1 MTKTLDLKA
10 ETKATRLLIAGKNT
24 GSVFGEDSI
33 METVEVD
40 VLKKPMTSAEYKAEI
55 DKNLNGKTKDEY
67 RMGLIDF
74 VQEKV
79 NEQNEKDRQKI
90 LDEKPSAT
98 LVKKLEKEAENQ
110 GLTGKAATDYVNKWI
125 AQNKESRIA
134 ENSAKN
140 QEKSQGVLSDLR
152 HFNIGNSYMIPV
164 SAQIT
169 PTTGFVNAKFL
180 GFKMKDKIN
189 PSSILASFAT
199 HDGRRK
205 VDIPLSQVNFMNA
218 IKARRTTAWEML
230 SDEKWDNT
238 IPTSTR
244 KTAYIAT
251 GNLLQALS

>member
-1 MTKTLDLKA
+1 M
-10 ETKATRLLIAGKNT
+10 
-24 GSVFGEDSI
+24 
-33 METVEVD
+33 
-40 VLKKPMTSAEYKAEI
+40 
-55 DKNLNGKTKDEY
+55 
-67 RMGLIDF
+67 
-74 VQEKV
+74 
-79 NEQNEKDRQKI
+79 
-90 LDEKPSAT
+90 
-98 LVKKLEKEAENQ
+98 
-110 GLTGKAATDYVNKWI
+110 TGKAATDYVNKWI

-169 PTTGFVNAKFL
+169 PATGFVNAKFL

-189 PSSILASFAT
+189 PSSIIASFAT

-251 GNLLQALS
+251 GNLLQAYATEKGQLVTFTTKDGSLRKGILMPDNYKAEDQKTKVPIHLFGMLQIYLIVVSWFQNQSQYHRLM